1 MPLGESMKSND
12 FPYQGSCL
20 CGAVRYRVRRFT
32 PHMAHCHCSMC
43 RKFHGAA
50 FATFGEALSDDFEWI
65 SGRSA
70 LKAYRADNGTTR
82 RFCSHCGSS
91 MAFESSRADGSVV
104 EIALGTL
111 DTPLGQRPDAN
122 IFVASKA
129 EWYTISDD
137 LPAHAAGRQPTDE
150 D

>member
-1 MPLGESMKSND
+1 MSALPPN
-12 FPYQGSCL
+12 YQGSCL
-20 CGAVRYRVRRFT
+20 CGAVRYEVKEFT

-50 FATFGEALSDDFEWI
+50 FATFGEVRAEDFSWLSGE
-65 SGRSA
+65 SA
-70 LKAYRADNGTTR
+70 LKAYHADNGTTR

-91 MAFESSRADGSVV
+91 MVFESSGADGSVV

-111 DTPLGQRPDAN
+111 DSSIENRPDAN

-129 EWYTISDD
+129 SWYAISDD
-137 LPAHAAGRQPTDE
+137 LPCYPAGRQQSNE
-150 D
+150 EA